1 MNFSFR
7 LLLSL
12 WIATATLHAGTTP
25 PPRPE
30 PAKPAA
36 ATVIDTRSF
45 VRITATNQNYDYLR
59 PWVKRPPFSRRGLG
73 TVLADGRILITA
85 ELVLRNAYVE
95 LEMIDSGEKCP
106 AEVMV
111 IDYQANLALLRPS
124 RPDFL
129 KNAQPLELDSGAVVG
144 DRADIIQLEANGTL
158 ASTPATLTTVTLT
171 NYPID
176 DLGLLVFR
184 LSAPLQQRD
193 GSFVLPAV
201 RNGRLLGLLMRYD
214 ARSQTADLIPPEI
227 IGHFLKESA
236 APTYAGFARA
246 GISYANLR
254 DPQLRR
260 YLGLDENGGVF
271 VDGVAP
277 GSPADKAGLKA
288 GDVIQSVKGLAV
300 DADGNYAH
308 PKYGKLPFSHL
319 VTTES
324 AAGDEVP
331 FSIWRSGQV
340 QTINVKAEP
349 RDPATMK
356 VPSLQFDSA
365 PKYLVIGG
373 LVFQELARPYL
384 LEWGPDWRNTAPQ
397 RLVYYDAF
405 QDELPADRK
414 KIVFLSRVLPSP
426 SGLGYEGL
434 EHLVVKS
441 ANGQPIHS
449 LEELAE
455 ALKHPENGF
464 DRIETE
470 DEPGVIYLDP
480 KAAEAEAESIK
491 AQYGIPALR
500 NF

>member
-1 MNFSFR
+1 MKFSSR

-12 WIATATLHAGTTP
+12 WVAATTATAGTTP
-25 PPRPE
+25 SPRPE
-30 PAKPAA
+30 PAQSTP
-36 ATVIDTRSF
+36 VIDTRSF

-73 TVLADGRILITA
+73 TVLKDGRILITA

-106 AEVMV
+106 AEVSA
-111 IDYQANLALLRPS
+111 IDYQANLALLRPA

-129 KNAQPLELDSGAVVG
+129 KAAKPLELDSGAAVG
-144 DRADIIQLEANGTL
+144 DRANIIQLEANGSL
-158 ASTPATLTTVTLT
+158 ATTPATLTTITLT

-193 GSFVLPAV
+193 GSFVLPAI

-214 ARSQTADLIPPEI
+214 ARSQTADLIPPEV
-227 IGHFLKESA
+227 IGHFLKGAA
-236 APTYAGFARA
+236 APPYAGFARA

-260 YLGLDENGGVF
+260 YLGLNENGGVF

-277 GSPADKAGLKA
+277 ASPADKAGLKA
-288 GDVIQSVKGLAV
+288 GDVILSVKGQAV
-300 DADGNYAH
+300 DADGNYEH

-324 AAGDEVP
+324 FAGDEVP
-331 FSIWRSGQV
+331 FSVWRSGQV
-340 QTINVKAEP
+340 QTINVKAKP

-365 PKYLVIGG
+365 PKYLVMGG

-405 QDELPADRK
+405 QDEIPADRK

-455 ALKHPENGF
+455 ALQHPENGF

-470 DEPGVIYLDP
+470 EEPGVIYLDP
-480 KAAEAEAESIK
+480 KAAAGEADAIK